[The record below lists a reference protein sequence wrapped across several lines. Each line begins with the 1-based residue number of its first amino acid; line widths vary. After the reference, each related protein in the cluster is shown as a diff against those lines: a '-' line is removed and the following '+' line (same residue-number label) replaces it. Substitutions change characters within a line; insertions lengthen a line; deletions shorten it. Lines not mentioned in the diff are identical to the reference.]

1 MNNIATGSPRD
12 FQYTLPIQTPRAAF
26 WELWTDVGTWSS
38 WDTPLQSATLA
49 APMQL
54 GTKGSLTTKNGQTS
68 EFIISQ
74 FQALDSYTMTTPLPL
89 GQLEIQRFLTEKNG
103 QLEFTHRVR
112 FLGLSAGLFAALL
125 GKGFMQ
131 ELPVVMQNLKTMA
144 EKS

>member
-1 MNNIATGSPRD
+1 MNTIATGSPRD
-12 FQYTLPIQTPRAAF
+12 FEFTLAIQTSRASF
-26 WELWTDVGTWSS
+26 WKLWTDANTWAN
-38 WDTPLQSATLA
+38 WDTPLQSAILE

-54 GTKGSLTTKNGQTS
+54 GTRGSLITKTGQKS
-68 EFIISQ
+68 EFVISQ
-74 FQALDSYTMTTPLPL
+74 FDNLKSYTMTTALPL
-89 GQLEIQRFLTEKNG
+89 GQLEIRRFLTEQNG

-131 ELPVVMQNLKTMA
+131 ELPVVMQNLKVMA

>member
-1 MNNIATGSPRD
+1 MDKIATGSPRD
-12 FQYTLPIQTPRAAF
+12 FQYTLPIQTSRASF
-26 WELWTDVGTWSS
+26 WKIWTDANTWAS
-38 WDTPLQSATLA
+38 WDTPLQSATLT

-54 GTKGSLTTKNGQTS
+54 GIRGSLITKNGQKS

-74 FQALDSYTMTTPLPL
+74 FQALESYTMTTALPL
-89 GQLEIQRFLTEKNG
+89 GQLEIQRSFSERNG

-131 ELPVVMQNLKTMA
+131 ELPVVMQNLKAMA